1 MTKVQTLSGQQRLRQ
16 LAKRQLG
23 GDLQSTGNIRNNM
36 QALPLDEQQVEVNFI
51 DKHQQ
56 LSSRAGV
63 VLQGPEIFADLS
75 LAQRAARRIQMRQE
89 QQQQNLERVMALALD
104 YCTETVTAQDVDP
117 DWFQAYCELVLDI
130 STHSMQKLWAKILAG
145 EISNP
150 GSFSLKTLHLLK
162 QMSFK
167 DAVAL
172 QLASSLSCRIK
183 SQEPGHIYFG
193 YVQQGSIW
201 RWLAGKSRGMLNL
214 SQFGLT
220 YPQILSLIDLGLLHQ
235 SEIESGE
242 IGKNQQLQWV
252 YHQQLLQGR
261 TKHQGVVLQYYK
273 FTSIGAELL
282 PLLSSQP
289 NPAYWQALQTM
300 LADVISFHP
309 PG

>member
-23 GDLQSTGNIRNNM
+23 GDLRSTGTIRSNS
-36 QALPLDEQQVEVNFI
+36 QPLPITEQQPVGSFI

-56 LSSRAGV
+56 LSTRAGV
-63 VLQGPEIFADLS
+63 VLNESEIFADLS
-75 LAQRAARRIQMRQE
+75 LAQRSARRIQMRQE
-89 QQQQNLERVMALALD
+89 QQQLNLERVMALALD

-145 EISNP
+145 EISSP
-150 GSFSLKTLHLLK
+150 GNFSLKTLHLLK
-162 QMSFK
+162 LMSFK

-172 QLASSLSCRIK
+172 QLASSLSCRIR
-183 SQEPGHIYFG
+183 SQEPSHIYFG
-193 YVQQGSIW
+193 YVQQGSLW
-201 RWLAGKSRGMLNL
+201 RWLAGKNRGMLNL

-242 IGKNQQLQWV
+242 MGKNQQLQWY

-273 FTSIGAELL
+273 FTSVGAELL

-289 NPAYWQALQTM
+289 NPAYWLALQTM
-300 LADVISFHP
+300 LADVISFTP

>member
-1 MTKVQTLSGQQRLRQ
+1 MTKVQTLSGQQKLRQ
-16 LAKRQLG
+16 LAKKQLG
-23 GDLQSTGNIRNNM
+23 ADLQAAGSVRHGT
-36 QALPLDEQQVEVNFI
+36 QPLPLDTSPGTASFI

-63 VLQGPEIFADLS
+63 VLAEHEIFASLS
-75 LAQRAARRIQMRQE
+75 VTERASRRIQMRQE
-89 QQQQNLERVMALALD
+89 QQQLNLEKVMTLALD
-104 YCTETVTAQDVDP
+104 YCTEILTAQDVDP

-130 STHSMQKLWAKILAG
+130 SSQSMQKLWAKILAG

-162 QMSFK
+162 QMGYK
-167 DAVAL
+167 DAIAL
-172 QLASSLSCRIK
+172 QLAASLSCRIK
-183 SQEPGHIYFG
+183 SQEPAHIYFG
-193 YVQQGSIW
+193 YVQQGSLW
-201 RWLAGKSRGMLNL
+201 RWLAGKNRGLLNL

-220 YPQILSLIDLGLLHQ
+220 YPQILNLIDLGLLHQ

-242 IGKNQQLQWV
+242 LGKNQQLQWY

-261 TKHQGVVLQYYK
+261 TRHQGVVLQYYK
-273 FTSIGAELL
+273 FTSVGAELL

-289 NPAYWQALQTM
+289 NQQYWQALQQM
-300 LADVISFHP
+300 LADVISFHQ